1 MRDPPCRCRQDR
13 AVLPHDALGERRR
26 RRPQP
31 PAADDGGVRAAEAGR
46 GRQPRPEL
54 PAESRK
60 QDCERNAA
68 QRWLPDHSE
77 ELRPCRPVFLGDDL
91 YCCQSVCRAVLDAE
105 ADFIFVAKPNS
116 HKRLHELLHDQFIH
130 SQPWLHRRNRKRNFG
145 HGSNGL
151 ANLLATLNL
160 FAFALHGV
168 LDCACELWR
177 QCRDP
182 AHLLRGTTGLHKVLL
197 LSARAGV
204 VRDAAQATPAA
215 GLAPRE
221 GLRVHVTRRTA
232 ATTSLAAPSVL
243 PSRPPNHFGALSA
256 TYQTRQ
262 NENRCDSAHSLD
274 VSMT

>member
-1 MRDPPCRCRQDR
+1 MLSASVVADGHNRLLPMMGEFVPPKQD
-13 AVLPHDALGERRR
+13 
-26 RRPQP
+26 
-31 PAADDGGVRAAEAGR
+31 AAAS
-46 GRQPRPEL
+46 RPEL

-77 ELRPCRPVFLGDDL
+77 ELRPYRPVFLGDDL

-177 QCRDP
+177 QCRERAATRRAFFEEP
-182 AHLLRGTTGLHKVLL
+182 RVCTKYFCFPHGRALFETLRKQRLPPGWPLRGPPGP
-197 LSARAGV
+197 
-204 VRDAAQATPAA
+204 RDAAHRRDNVASGTVRTSIQAPK
-215 GLAPRE
+215 P
-221 GLRVHVTRRTA
+221 LRRSQCH
-232 ATTSLAAPSVL
+232 L
-243 PSRPPNHFGALSA
+243 P
-256 TYQTRQ
+256 
-262 NENRCDSAHSLD
+262 DSPK
-274 VSMT
+274 